1 MTMSEIENRL
11 DALEKNVKKLL
22 FSKKS
27 SVAKQWWRAGAGRFA
42 DDPAFEEIVRLGRQ
56 HRKSTRK
63 RTR

>member
-1 MTMSEIENRL
+1 MSEIENRL

-22 FSKKS
+22 SSKKN
-27 SVAKQWWRAGAGRFA
+27 VAKQWWRAGAGRFA